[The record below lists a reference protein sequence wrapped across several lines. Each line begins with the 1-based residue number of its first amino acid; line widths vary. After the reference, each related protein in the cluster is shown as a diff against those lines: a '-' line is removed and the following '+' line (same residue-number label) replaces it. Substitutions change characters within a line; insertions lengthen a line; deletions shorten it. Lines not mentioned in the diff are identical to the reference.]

1 MTNNELL
8 TGTMTSE
15 LIDNKF
21 LWTLKVPV
29 MPRIGQLIEWAEPA
43 CGSIPAQTLRGW
55 LSSEE
60 STEPGYVLLTVVA
73 DGTRWVRV
81 SVVQLDEIKVLPAGT
96 RVMHLGYLAT
106 VITGNAPDDFAQDS
120 TVVNIKYDVP
130 PRGHSIQK
138 DVPASECIVIKEF
151 VPDGLGYAFSAD
163 AQVTCTKPAANGSG
177 VWVYSVRTGN
187 QIGCVV
193 FNRLHKVL
201 LDGTGRMMSTKEMN
215 LSKVLDLFVTEW
227 SYGRILPS
235 KPHKLCGARPYPA
248 GSEGDDGTECGLPV
262 RHSGSHDDLSSLF
275 AGSGRYNQPDHE

>member
-1 MTNNELL
+1 MTSSEVL

-15 LIDNKF
+15 LIDSKR

-29 MPRIGQLIEWAEPA
+29 MPGIGQLIEWIEPA
-43 CGSIPAQTLRGW
+43 CRSIPAQALWGW
-55 LSSEE
+55 LTSQE
-60 STEPGYVLLTVVA
+60 SIVDYALLIVA
-73 DGTRWVRV
+73 AKSTRWVRV
-81 SVVQLDEIKVLPAGT
+81 SVVQLDEIKVLPA
-96 RVMHLGYLAT
+96 VHLGYLAT
-106 VITGNAPDDFAQDS
+106 VITGNTPDDFAQDS

-163 AQVTCTKPAANGSG
+163 AQVTCTKPAADGSG
-177 VWVYSVRTGN
+177 VWVYSVRTGD

-193 FNRLHKVL
+193 FNGLHMDL
-201 LDGTGRMMSTKEMN
+201 QDGTGRMMSTKEMN

-235 KPHKLCGARPYPA
+235 TPHKHDTDNGCCDVCGKWETDQPLAAARTSAYDN
-248 GSEGDDGTECGLPV
+248 SV
-262 RHSGSHDDLSSLF
+262 M
-275 AGSGRYNQPDHE
+275 